1 MSNILKYISDFRLG
15 FFLEGG
21 GLFYCLYLLL
31 FVSFDIM
38 LFEA

>member
-21 GLFYCLYLLL
+21 GVILL
-31 FVSFDIM
+31 FVFAFIC
-38 LFEA
+38 LF